1 MKKTKKWILAAVS
14 ALVLLGAGAGLCFG
28 SLWKNHGE
36 PEVHISNHPGFA
48 LLADS
53 YAEGEGAFSLTEAT
67 RIFAVT
73 EEAGSPVAEMGAF
86 LSQQLAAEGLLN
98 GQPLPVVYGSAD
110 KISGKDIVLELGAD
124 DMVAESYSLCVD
136 SSGLRITAGDKRGFM
151 YGSFMLVKLLRA
163 NGGTELGACT
173 LTECPESAERVV
185 MLDCG
190 RKYYTKDWIC
200 NFIRQCAFMGY
211 NAIELRF
218 SEDQGTR
225 FDIWDP
231 EYYKNNVNGNDF
243 SWICGGYVGSW
254 VKSSYQNY
262 EEMNE
267 YLKATEIHEIME
279 TAAAYEMDVIP
290 AFNGPGHCQYLCR
303 AFGNNSTISL
313 KYNYNGQTYSFR
325 GITENGESVI
335 SHSKLLELYPNAD
348 FSGIFAGNHITLDV
362 TNPYARAFVL
372 AVVEDYG
379 RFFQQYGCEVIHIG
393 GDEVRLHTNGY
404 GSVDWK
410 DYVQEG
416 YSKYDTCVDY
426 INEET
431 AMLESLGYRVRA
443 YNDFMDYVSDSADY
457 DQHIAYDEDIELS
470 YWICEY
476 DLDTVQPVTHW
487 VGQRKIYNCLQN
499 YCYYSLTENNV
510 GQDGRDAETK
520 HWDFYYSTE
529 DRIYE
534 YWNPTVFQWPEDE
547 GQGCVLSP
555 EEVAGGYFL
564 IWCDNAAQST
574 QDEIW
579 LGVDETGKYNVIDR
593 MWSNTAKMW
602 TYELNSRMSYEEFS
616 ALRELLGCFP
626 GYSAPSEATALPEL
640 PVPAAA

>member
-1 MKKTKKWILAAVS
+1 MKTKKLLIPVAV
-14 ALVLLGAGAGLCFG
+14 L
-28 SLWKNHGE
+28 
-36 PEVHISNHPGFA
+36 A
-48 LLADS
+48 LLAIAFGAWFFLGGFAKAVPSVELLADD
-53 YAEGEGAFSLTEAT
+53 YEEGDGAFRIGGGT
-67 RIFAVT
+67 RIFAVA
-73 EEAGSPVAEMGAF
+73 EDGESHVAEMASF
-86 LSQQLAAEGLLN
+86 LSQQLAAAQIPSEKTLE
-98 GQPLPVVYGSAD
+98 VVYGS
-110 KISGKDIVLELGAD
+110 KNQIGRNDIVLEYAKEE
-124 DMVAESYSLCVD
+124 MKPESYTLDVSK
-136 SSGLRITAGDKRGFM
+136 SQLRITAGDKRGLM
-151 YGSFMLVKLLRA
+151 YGSFMLIKLLQA
-163 NGGTELGACT
+163 NDSNSIAACT
-173 LTECPESAERVV
+173 LTEAPESAERVV

-211 NAIELRF
+211 NGIELRF

-231 EYYKNNVNGNDF
+231 EYYKNNENGNDF

-254 VKSSYQNY
+254 VKNTYQSYEDKNK
-262 EEMNE
+262 
-267 YLKATEIHEIME
+267 YLRANEIHEIME
-279 TAAAYEMDVIP
+279 TAAAYQMSVIP

-303 AFGNNSTISL
+303 AFASGGLSV
-313 KYNYNGQTYSFR
+313 KYNYKGKTYSFT
-325 GITENGESVI
+325 GVSEDGALATTATE
-335 SHSKLLELYPNAD
+335 LRAQYPNTS
-348 FSGIFAGNHITLDV
+348 FSTILAGNHITLDV

-404 GSVDWK
+404 GSVDWT

-431 AMLESLGYRVRA
+431 AMLKEMGYRVRA
-443 YNDFMDYVSDSADY
+443 YNDFMDYVSDDPDY
-457 DQHIAYDEDIELS
+457 DQHVFYDEDIELS
-470 YWICEY
+470 YWICDY
-476 DLDTVQPVTHW
+476 DLETVQPVTHW
-487 VGQRKIYNCLQN
+487 LGQRKIYNCLQN
-499 YCYYSLTENNV
+499 YTYYSLSENDL
-510 GQDGRDAETK
+510 GQDGRDESTK

-547 GQGCVLSP
+547 GKGTVLSP
-555 EEVAGGYFL
+555 EDVSGGYFL

-579 LGVDETGKYNVIDR
+579 LGVDDTGKYNVIDR
-593 MWSNTAKMW
+593 MWSNISKMW
-602 TYELNSRMSYEEFS
+602 TYELNDRLPYEDFCS
-616 ALRELLGCFP
+616 LRESFGSFP
-626 GYSAPSEATALPEL
+626 GYTKPSATVELPEL
-640 PVPAAA
+640 PVPVAA